1 MTSATSPAPTAPLTR
16 AARLARVRALLERE
30 AIRSQSELA
39 ALLAA
44 DGVVVTQA
52 TLSRDLDELGAT
64 KVRAAGGGLVY
75 AVPEETGPRRRGAA
89 PDGTRG
95 AGPDARL
102 VRLLEELLE
111 SAEASANLVVL

>member
-64 KVRAAGGGLVY
+64 KVRVAGGGLVY
-75 AVPEETGPRRRGAA
+75 AVPAEPGLARRRRD
-89 PDGTRG
+89 DGREGGDPGDRG
-95 AGPDARL
+95 DSVDGRL
-102 VRLLEELLE
+102 VRLLGDLLI
-111 SAEASANLVVL
+111 A